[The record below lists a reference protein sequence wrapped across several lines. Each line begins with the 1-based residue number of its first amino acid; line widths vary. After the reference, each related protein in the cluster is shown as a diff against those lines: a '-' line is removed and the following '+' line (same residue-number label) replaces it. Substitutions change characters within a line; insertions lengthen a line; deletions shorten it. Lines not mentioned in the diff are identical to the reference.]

1 VNFNTQ
7 KLSPKKLTPLVAL
20 EKMKNWCAYQ
30 ERSQFEVRNKL
41 FEYGI
46 FNEEAENIIIQLIQE
61 NFLNE
66 ERFAIA
72 FARGK
77 FRIKRWGKI
86 KIKLELKQHKV
97 SEYCINKALKQIDG
111 NEYFATLE
119 KIIEKKIKEIKEPNK
134 IKKQYKIIKYAMSRG
149 YEQDIIMDAIK
160 NLENNES

>member
-1 VNFNTQ
+1 MNSDIQ
-7 KLSPKKLTPLVAL
+7 KISPKKLTPLVAL

-46 FNEEAENIIIQLIQE
+46 FNEEAENIISQLIQE

-66 ERFAIA
+66 ERFALA

-77 FRIKRWGKI
+77 FRIKRWGRI

-97 SEYCINKALKQIDG
+97 SDYCITKALKQIDG

-119 KIIEKKIKEIKEPNK
+119 KIIEKKTKEIKESNK

-160 NLENNES
+160 KLENNES

>member
-1 VNFNTQ
+1 VNSDIQ
-7 KLSPKKLTPLVAL
+7 KISPKKLTPLVAL

-46 FNEEAENIIIQLIQE
+46 FNEEAENIISQLIQE

-66 ERFAIA
+66 ERFALA

-77 FRIKRWGKI
+77 FRIKRWGRI

-97 SEYCINKALKQIDG
+97 SEYCISKALKQIDG

-119 KIIEKKIKEIKEPNK
+119 KIIEKKTKEIKESNK

-160 NLENNES
+160 KLENNES

>member
-1 VNFNTQ
+1 MNSDIQ
-7 KLSPKKLTPLVAL
+7 KISPKKLTPLVAL

-46 FNEEAENIIIQLIQE
+46 FNEEAENIISQLIQE

-66 ERFAIA
+66 ERFALA

-77 FRIKRWGKI
+77 FRIKRWGRI

-97 SEYCINKALKQIDG
+97 SEYCISKALKQIDG

-119 KIIEKKIKEIKEPNK
+119 KIIEKKTKEIKESNK

-160 NLENNES
+160 KLENNES

>member
-1 VNFNTQ
+1 
-7 KLSPKKLTPLVAL
+7 
-20 EKMKNWCAYQ
+20 MKNWCAYQ

-46 FNEEAENIIIQLIQE
+46 FNEEAENIISQLIQE

-66 ERFAIA
+66 ERFALA

-77 FRIKRWGKI
+77 FRIKRWGRI

-97 SEYCINKALKQIDG
+97 SDYCITKALKQIDG

-119 KIIEKKIKEIKEPNK
+119 KIIEKKTKEIKESNK

-160 NLENNES
+160 KLENNES

>member
-1 VNFNTQ
+1 MNSDIQ
-7 KLSPKKLTPLVAL
+7 KISPKKLTPLVAL
-20 EKMKNWCAYQ
+20 EKLKNWCAYQ

-41 FEYGI
+41 YEYGVYK
-46 FNEEAENIIIQLIQE
+46 EDAENIITQLIQE

-77 FRIKRWGKI
+77 FRIKHWGKI
-86 KIKLELKQHKV
+86 KIRIELKQHKV
-97 SEYCINKALKQIDG
+97 SDYCIKKALNQIDG

-119 KIIEKKIKEIKEPNK
+119 KIIEKKKAEIKEANK
-134 IKKQYKIIKYAMSRG
+134 IKKHYKIIKYAMSRG
-149 YEQDIIMDAIK
+149 YEQDLIMEAIK

>member
-1 VNFNTQ
+1 MNSDIQ
-7 KLSPKKLTPLVAL
+7 KISPKKLTPLVAL

-46 FNEEAENIIIQLIQE
+46 FNEEAENIISQLIQE

-66 ERFAIA
+66 ERFALA

-97 SEYCINKALKQIDG
+97 SEYCISKALKEIDG
-111 NEYFATLE
+111 SEYFATLE
-119 KIIEKKIKEIKEPNK
+119 KIIEKKTKEVKESNK

>member
-1 VNFNTQ
+1 
-7 KLSPKKLTPLVAL
+7 
-20 EKMKNWCAYQ
+20 MKNWCAYQ

-46 FNEEAENIIIQLIQE
+46 FNEEAENIISQLIQE

-66 ERFAIA
+66 ERFALA

-77 FRIKRWGKI
+77 FRIKRWGRI

-97 SEYCINKALKQIDG
+97 SEYCISKALKQIDG

-119 KIIEKKIKEIKEPNK
+119 KIIEKKTKEIKESNK

>member
-1 VNFNTQ
+1 VNSDIQ
-7 KLSPKKLTPLVAL
+7 KISPKKLTPLVAL

-46 FNEEAENIIIQLIQE
+46 FNEEAENIISQLIQE

-66 ERFAIA
+66 ERFALA

-77 FRIKRWGKI
+77 FRIKRWGRI

-97 SEYCINKALKQIDG
+97 SDYCITKALKQIDG

-119 KIIEKKIKEIKEPNK
+119 KIIEKKTKEIKESNK

-160 NLENNES
+160 KLENNES

>member
-1 VNFNTQ
+1 
-7 KLSPKKLTPLVAL
+7 
-20 EKMKNWCAYQ
+20 MKNWCAYQ

-46 FNEEAENIIIQLIQE
+46 FNEEAENIISQLIQE

-66 ERFAIA
+66 ERFALA

-77 FRIKRWGKI
+77 FRIKRWGRI

-97 SEYCINKALKQIDG
+97 SEYCISKALKQIDG

-119 KIIEKKIKEIKEPNK
+119 KIIEKKTKEIRESNK

-160 NLENNES
+160 KLENNES

>member
-1 VNFNTQ
+1 
-7 KLSPKKLTPLVAL
+7 
-20 EKMKNWCAYQ
+20 MKNWCAYQ

-41 FEYGI
+41 VEYGI
-46 FNEEAENIIIQLIQE
+46 FNEEAENIISQLIQE

-66 ERFAIA
+66 ERFALA

-77 FRIKRWGKI
+77 FRIKRWGRI

-97 SEYCINKALKQIDG
+97 SEYCISKALKQIDD

-119 KIIEKKIKEIKEPNK
+119 KIIEKKTKEVKESNK

>member
-1 VNFNTQ
+1 MNSDIQ
-7 KLSPKKLTPLVAL
+7 KISPKKLTPLVAL

-46 FNEEAENIIIQLIQE
+46 FNEEAENIISQLIQE

-66 ERFAIA
+66 ERFALA

-77 FRIKRWGKI
+77 FRIKRWGRI

-97 SEYCINKALKQIDG
+97 SDYCITKALKQIDG

-119 KIIEKKIKEIKEPNK
+119 KIIEKKTKEIKESNK

>member
-1 VNFNTQ
+1 VNSDIQ
-7 KLSPKKLTPLVAL
+7 KISPKKLTPLVAL

-41 FEYGI
+41 VEYGI
-46 FNEEAENIIIQLIQE
+46 FNEEAENIISQLIQE

-66 ERFAIA
+66 ERFALA

-77 FRIKRWGKI
+77 FRIKRWGRI

-97 SEYCINKALKQIDG
+97 SEYCISKALKQIDG

-119 KIIEKKIKEIKEPNK
+119 KIIEKKTKEIKESNK

>member
-1 VNFNTQ
+1 
-7 KLSPKKLTPLVAL
+7 
-20 EKMKNWCAYQ
+20 MKNWCAYQ

-41 FEYGI
+41 FEFGI
-46 FNEEAENIIIQLIQE
+46 FNEEAENIISLLIQE

-66 ERFAIA
+66 ERFALA

-77 FRIKRWGKI
+77 FRIKSWGKI

-97 SEYCINKALKQIDG
+97 SDYCITKALKQIDG

-119 KIIEKKIKEIKEPNK
+119 KIIEKKIKEIKESNK

>member
-1 VNFNTQ
+1 MNSDIQ
-7 KLSPKKLTPLVAL
+7 KISPKKLTPLVAL

-46 FNEEAENIIIQLIQE
+46 FNEEAENIISQLIQE

-66 ERFAIA
+66 ERFALA

-97 SEYCINKALKQIDG
+97 SEYCISKALKQIDG

-119 KIIEKKIKEIKEPNK
+119 KIIEKKTKEIKESNK

>member
-1 VNFNTQ
+1 MNFNTQ
-7 KLSPKKLTPLVAL
+7 KLYPKKLTPLVAL

>member
-1 VNFNTQ
+1 
-7 KLSPKKLTPLVAL
+7 
-20 EKMKNWCAYQ
+20 MKNWCAYQ

-41 FEYGI
+41 VEYGI
-46 FNEEAENIIIQLIQE
+46 FNEEAENIISQLIQE

-66 ERFAIA
+66 ERFALA

-97 SEYCINKALKQIDG
+97 SEYCISKALKQIDG

-119 KIIEKKIKEIKEPNK
+119 KIIEKKTKEIKESNK

-149 YEQDIIMDAIK
+149 YEQDIIMDVIK

>member
-1 VNFNTQ
+1 
-7 KLSPKKLTPLVAL
+7 
-20 EKMKNWCAYQ
+20 MKNWCAYQ

-46 FNEEAENIIIQLIQE
+46 FNEEAENIISQLIQE

-66 ERFAIA
+66 ERFALA

-77 FRIKRWGKI
+77 FRIKRWGRI

-97 SEYCINKALKQIDG
+97 SEYCISKALKQIDG

-119 KIIEKKIKEIKEPNK
+119 KIIEKKTKEIKESNK

-160 NLENNES
+160 KLENNES

>member
-1 VNFNTQ
+1 
-7 KLSPKKLTPLVAL
+7 
-20 EKMKNWCAYQ
+20 MKNWCAYQ

>member
-1 VNFNTQ
+1 
-7 KLSPKKLTPLVAL
+7 
-20 EKMKNWCAYQ
+20 MKNWCAYQ

-41 FEYGI
+41 VEYGI
-46 FNEEAENIIIQLIQE
+46 FNEEAENIISQLIQE

-66 ERFAIA
+66 ERFALA

-77 FRIKRWGKI
+77 FRIKRWGRI

-97 SEYCINKALKQIDG
+97 SEYCISKALKQIDG

-119 KIIEKKIKEIKEPNK
+119 KIIEKKTKEIKESNK

>member
-1 VNFNTQ
+1 MNSDIQ
-7 KLSPKKLTPLVAL
+7 KISPKKLTPLVAL
-20 EKMKNWCAYQ
+20 EKLKNWCAYQ

-41 FEYGI
+41 YEYGVYK
-46 FNEEAENIIIQLIQE
+46 EDAENIITQLIQE

-77 FRIKRWGKI
+77 FRIKHWGKI
-86 KIKLELKQHKV
+86 KIRIELKQHKV
-97 SEYCINKALKQIDG
+97 SDYCIKKALNQIDG

-119 KIIEKKIKEIKEPNK
+119 KIIEKKKSEIKETNK
-134 IKKQYKIIKYAMSRG
+134 IKKHYKIIKYAMSRG
-149 YEQDIIMDAIK
+149 YEQDLIMEAIK

>member
-1 VNFNTQ
+1 MNSDIQ
-7 KLSPKKLTPLVAL
+7 KISPKKLTPLVAL

-46 FNEEAENIIIQLIQE
+46 FNEEAENIISQLIQE

-66 ERFAIA
+66 ERFALA

-77 FRIKRWGKI
+77 FRIKRWGRI

-97 SEYCINKALKQIDG
+97 SEYCISKALKQIDD

-119 KIIEKKIKEIKEPNK
+119 KIIEKKTKEVKESNK

>member
-1 VNFNTQ
+1 MNSDIQ
-7 KLSPKKLTPLVAL
+7 KISPKKLTPLVAL

-41 FEYGI
+41 VEYGI
-46 FNEEAENIIIQLIQE
+46 FNEEAENIISQLIQE

-66 ERFAIA
+66 ERFALA

-77 FRIKRWGKI
+77 FRIKRWGRI

-97 SEYCINKALKQIDG
+97 SEYCISKALKQIDD

-119 KIIEKKIKEIKEPNK
+119 KIIEKKTKEVKESNK

>member
-1 VNFNTQ
+1 
-7 KLSPKKLTPLVAL
+7 
-20 EKMKNWCAYQ
+20 MKNWCAYQ

-41 FEYGI
+41 YEYGV
-46 FNEEAENIIIQLIQE
+46 FNEDAENIITQLIQE

-66 ERFAIA
+66 ERFALA

-77 FRIKRWGKI
+77 FRIKRWGRI

-97 SEYCINKALKQIDG
+97 SEYCISKALKQIDG

-119 KIIEKKIKEIKEPNK
+119 KIIEKKTKEIKESNK

>member
-1 VNFNTQ
+1 MNSDIQ
-7 KLSPKKLTPLVAL
+7 KISPKKLTPLVAL

-46 FNEEAENIIIQLIQE
+46 FNEEAENIISQLIQE

-66 ERFAIA
+66 ERFALA

-77 FRIKRWGKI
+77 FRIKRWGRI

-97 SEYCINKALKQIDG
+97 SEYCISKALKQIDG

-119 KIIEKKIKEIKEPNK
+119 KIIEKKTKEIRESNK

-160 NLENNES
+160 KLENNES

>member
-1 VNFNTQ
+1 MNFNTQ

>member
-1 VNFNTQ
+1 
-7 KLSPKKLTPLVAL
+7 
-20 EKMKNWCAYQ
+20 MKNWCAYQ

-41 FEYGI
+41 VEYGI
-46 FNEEAENIIIQLIQE
+46 FNEEAENIISQLIQE

-66 ERFAIA
+66 ERFALA

-77 FRIKRWGKI
+77 FRIKRWGRI

-97 SEYCINKALKQIDG
+97 SEYCISKALKQIDG

-119 KIIEKKIKEIKEPNK
+119 KIIEKKTKEIKESNK

-160 NLENNES
+160 KLENNES

>member
-1 VNFNTQ
+1 MNSDIQ
-7 KLSPKKLTPLVAL
+7 KISPKKLTPLVAL
-20 EKMKNWCAYQ
+20 EKLKNWCAYQ

-41 FEYGI
+41 YEYGVYK
-46 FNEEAENIIIQLIQE
+46 EDAENIITQLIQE

-77 FRIKRWGKI
+77 FRIKHWGKI
-86 KIKLELKQHKV
+86 KIRIELKQHKV
-97 SEYCINKALKQIDG
+97 SDYCIKKTLNQIDG

-119 KIIEKKIKEIKEPNK
+119 KIIEKKKSEIKETNK
-134 IKKQYKIIKYAMSRG
+134 IKKHYKIIKYAMSRG
-149 YEQDIIMDAIK
+149 YEQDLIMEAIK